1 LVTANKQLVV
11 LAMTTEQNHYQIKT
25 QMMKIYALLIMSALI
40 QITEIQ
46 AQTPEQ
52 RIEELGITLTEPSD
66 PIANF
71 VNWRRVGN
79 VLYLSGTGA
88 RVLGKVGTDL
98 TVEEGYE
105 AARLTGIRVLSTLKA
120 AVGDLTKI
128 KQFVRVH
135 GMVNSAPNF
144 YDQPKVMNGFS
155 DLMVEVFGEK
165 GKHAR
170 AAVGQV
176 SLPFN
181 MAVEIEVTVEV
192 EEDM

>member
-1 LVTANKQLVV
+1 
-11 LAMTTEQNHYQIKT
+11 
-25 QMMKIYALLIMSALI
+25 MKIYLLLLVSMFF
-40 QITEIQ
+40 QVMEIQ
-46 AQTPEQ
+46 AQTPDE
-52 RIEELGITLTEPSD
+52 RLEELGITLAEPSE
-66 PIANF
+66 PVANF

-79 VLYLSGTGA
+79 VLYLSGSGA
-88 RVLGKVGTDL
+88 RVIGTVGEDL
-98 TVEEGYE
+98 TLEEGYE
-105 AARLTGIRVLSTLKA
+105 AARLSGIKIISTLKA
-120 AVGDLTKI
+120 AVGDLSKI

-135 GMVNSAPNF
+135 GMVNSAPDF
-144 YDQPKVMNGFS
+144 YDQPKVINGFS

-192 EEDM
+192 ED